1 MRKIRLSRVLFWI
14 LLLACA
20 VIFVLPYL
28 FMITN
33 SFEEF
38 SYVLPYP
45 PKLIPTRL
53 NFSAYEYVLTQ
64 SNLPQAALNSIVITT
79 CTMVFVVLI
88 SSLSAYGFAR
98 IDFFGREA
106 LFRIYLFTLML
117 PGFLSIIPQVLVLQ
131 GIRLPFMEA
140 GNGLMGTRAGLI
152 LLYVGTGVCGNTFFL
167 RGHFAAL
174 PKELEESVRIDGGG
188 HFTTF
193 FRVLLPLALPAIGTL
208 AIFCFQGT
216 WEEFFTAKVVL
227 GGVQQ
232 YVTLPLM
239 IQTLRGQHATRWEWI
254 FAASILV
261 QIPILLLFIA
271 FQKKFVVSGLSEG
284 SVKA

>member
-1 MRKIRLSRVLFWI
+1 MCTFRVSRVFFWLAL
-14 LLLACA
+14 LLLAG
-20 VIFVLPYL
+20 VFVLPYL

-45 PKLIPTRL
+45 PKILPSRID
-53 NFSAYEYVLTQ
+53 FAAYQHVLTN
-64 SNLPQAALNSIVITT
+64 SDLPRAALNSTVITLST
-79 CTMVFVVLI
+79 VLFVVLI

-106 LFRIYLFTLML
+106 LFKLYLFTLML
-117 PGFLSIIPQVLVLQ
+117 PGFLSIIPQFLVLQ
-131 GIRLPFMEA
+131 GIRLPGLLSA
-140 GNGLMGTRAGLI
+140 NGLVGTRAGLI

-188 HFTTF
+188 HFATF
-193 FRVLLPLALPAIGTL
+193 FKVLLPLALPAIGTL

-227 GGVQQ
+227 GGVQSNI
-232 YVTLPLM
+232 TLPVM

-284 SVKA
+284 AVKA